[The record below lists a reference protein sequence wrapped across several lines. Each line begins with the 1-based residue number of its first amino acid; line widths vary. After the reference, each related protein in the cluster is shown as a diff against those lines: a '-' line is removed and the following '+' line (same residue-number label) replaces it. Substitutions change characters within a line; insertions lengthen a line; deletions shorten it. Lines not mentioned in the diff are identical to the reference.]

1 MRIAVSSAH
10 ALLVVLMLRV
20 ASTAARASAPTW
32 STPGRPCRK
41 RRSEVSS
48 RVASP
53 SAATSP
59 PNGLLRVALTAPV
72 YGRRANRP
80 DVAAV
85 PDRHGRHAVRGIYEG
100 SGHAALGKAR
110 T

>member
-20 ASTAARASAPTW
+20 ASPAARASAPTW
-32 STPGRPCRK
+32 STPGRPCRN
-41 RRSEVSS
+41 RRSDVSS
-48 RVASP
+48 RVASC

-59 PNGLLRVALTAPV
+59 PKGLLRVALTPAV
-72 YGRRANRP
+72 YGERES
-80 DVAAV
+80 
-85 PDRHGRHAVRGIYEG
+85 PDRAVRE
-100 SGHAALGKAR
+100 HVLPD